1 MSGIDLSGVSVAI
14 IFVVRDERDTT
25 VPTMCSGFATLQ
37 ALHTYGVSHETCV
50 HTGGMLTAARSWTVK
65 QFLQTKHTHAFFID
79 SDLAWKADDFMKVL
93 AYGAAYYEVICVGY
107 RAKRDPPF
115 YLVNVE
121 ADGVRA
127 DERGCIPVVGSGFG
141 FICVQRHILEKLT
154 AKAPLKKN
162 VQYKEP
168 FPEVFRFDEVDGE
181 QRGED
186 MAFLADVRDL
196 GYTPMMDPSIELGHL
211 GNKLFSGR
219 FADIIIPAAI
229 AAE

>member
-14 IFVVRDERDTT
+14 IMVVRDERDTT
-25 VPTMCSGFATLQ
+25 VPTMHSMITTLE
-37 ALHTYGVSHETCV
+37 ALHAFGVSYETQIY
-50 HTGGMLTAARSWTVK
+50 TGGMLTSSRSYTVK
-65 QFLQTKHTHAFFID
+65 KFLQTKYTHAFFVD
-79 SDLAWKADDFMKVL
+79 SDIAWKPDDFMKVL
-93 AYGAAYYEVICVGY
+93 AYATIYEVIGAGY
-107 RAKRDPPF
+107 RHKSDPAF

-127 DERGCIPVVGSGFG
+127 DKRGCIPVTGMGLGFT
-141 FICVQRHILEKLT
+141 CVQRHILEKLS
-154 AKAPLKKN
+154 AKARLIKN
-162 VQYKEP
+162 VQYKDL
-168 FPEVFRFDEVDGE
+168 FPEVFRFDEVNGE
-181 QRGED
+181 ARGED